1 MEAHDY
7 IVTDIRGDYA
17 YLMQTDADGAEPFQV
32 ALALLPQDIDID
44 TKLHGFMGM
53 FEIAEKQE
61 EMPPCRRSPIL

>member
-32 ALALLPQDIDID
+32 VLALLPQDIDID

-53 FEIAEKQE
+53 FEITE
-61 EMPPCRRSPIL
+61 

>member
-17 YLMQTDADGAEPFQV
+17 YLMQTDADGAETFQV

-53 FEIAEKQE
+53 FEITE
-61 EMPPCRRSPIL
+61 